1 MKTHEEK
8 QAEQRAER
16 IMKLKVFYLGMLAG
30 VCLTIAIVLIGF
42 LFSLLVN

>member
-8 QAEQRAER
+8 QEEQRAER

-30 VCLTIAIVLIGF
+30 VCLTIVMILI
-42 LFSLLVN
+42 NK